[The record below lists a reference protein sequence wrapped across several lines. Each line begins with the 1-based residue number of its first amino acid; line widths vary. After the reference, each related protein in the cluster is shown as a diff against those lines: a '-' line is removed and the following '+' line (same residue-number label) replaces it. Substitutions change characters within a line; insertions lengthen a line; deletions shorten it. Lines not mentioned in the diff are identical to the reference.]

1 MIDVNDPHLEC
12 IVCGEELA
20 GRQRLYCSGRCK
32 KRAQRHPDRHPKP
45 DPPAPPRPAPPP
57 DDVAEQDTDD
67 EEKPRPRSAVA
78 EAAATGDRAAILGA
92 LRDRLAKEIDYC
104 YDPRALASLSARLV
118 DVIDRTEPAK
128 PTGKSNGGGVIDQI
142 AQRRAARQARR
153 ESTA

>member
-1 MIDVNDPHLEC
+1 MNEPHLEC

-32 KRAQRHPDRHPKP
+32 KRAQRHPDRYPKP
-45 DPPAPPRPAPPP
+45 DPPAPPRPTTAQ
-57 DDVAEQDTDD
+57 DDVEETNTGD
-67 EEKPRPRSAVA
+67 EGPARPRSAVA
-78 EAAATGDRAAILGA
+78 EAAATGDRAAILAA

-128 PTGKSNGGGVIDQI
+128 PAGKPNGGGALDQI
-142 AQRRAARQARR
+142 AERRAAREARR
-153 ESTA
+153 QSTA